1 MMELPVR
8 LSDAIL
14 GAEYEV
20 ATLDGKLKVQ
30 IPAGISYGEL
40 LRVREKGIP
49 GKTGRRGDLLL
60 RVVIKT
66 PTKISKKAREA
77 IERLKEEGI

>member
-1 MMELPVR
+1 MELLVK

-14 GAEYEV
+14 GADYEV
-20 ATLDGKLKVQ
+20 QTLDGKLKVK